1 MTLCRC
7 RVAVYVVAK
16 KGLAI
21 LAGGFPLA
29 PPGSSDRLSSSARPQ
44 NAPGSSRITS
54 IGRNLKV
61 PYARRETAS
70 GAAQADAPIDRG
82 DGGVNCAFGA
92 QT

>member
-1 MTLCRC
+1 MSLSGGSLCCCKERAC
-7 RVAVYVVAK
+7 YP
-16 KGLAI
+16 GWGFS
-21 LAGGFPLA
+21 AGTR
-29 PPGSSDRLSSSARPQ
+29 GSRGRLSSSARSQ